1 MTKLHKKQ
9 LKRVRQF
16 IRRAEKRGYQFDTTL
31 KQALKS
37 DTLSTQKLKTLTPSR
52 LYSQAKS
59 SLYGS
64 EISGTQA
71 RAIER
76 SLSAKKGAETR
87 RRKAEEIRDRYYDY
101 SDRDYADYDDT
112 TSYEDRILSEV
123 EDLIATYYF
132 SRTMMVAH
140 NAKALDI
147 VLKEEIARYGRRV
160 VAHNMEQAPEA
171 VKASVEAVFQAS
183 TDDKLSQNISNFLM
197 LIRGEIPTIEDSK
210 NVYEAYTNLDTGY
223 EDTEI

>member
-1 MTKLHKKQ
+1 MTKLHKQQ

-16 IRRAEKRGYQFDTTL
+16 IRRAEKRGYQFDTAL
-31 KQALKS
+31 KQSLKS
-37 DTLSTQKLKTLTPSR
+37 DTLSTQKLKTLTPSK
-52 LYSQAKS
+52 LYSQAKF

-71 RAIER
+71 RSIER

-87 RRKAEEIRDRYYDY
+87 RRRAEEIRDRYYDY
-101 SDRDYADYDDT
+101 SDRDYADYDGT

-132 SRTMMVAH
+132 SSTMMLAH
-140 NAKALDI
+140 NAKTLDI
-147 VLKEEIARYGRRV
+147 ILKEEIARYGRRRV
-160 VAHNMEQAPEA
+160 VITMENFPEQI
-171 VKASVEAVFQAS
+171 KAKVQAVFDAS
-183 TDDKLSQNISNFLM
+183 TDEKLKSAITDFLM
-197 LIRGEIPTIEDSK
+197 LISGEIPTIEDST
-210 NVYEAYTNLDTGY
+210 NVNEAYTNLDTGY

>member
-1 MTKLHKKQ
+1 MTKLHKRQ
-9 LKRVRQF
+9 LRRVRDF
-16 IRRAEKRGYQFDTTL
+16 IRRAEKRGYQFDTVL
-31 KQALKS
+31 KQSLKS
-37 DTLSTQKLKTLTPSR
+37 DTLSTQKLKTLTPSK
-52 LYSQAKS
+52 LYSQAKF

-64 EISGTQA
+64 EISGIQA

-112 TSYEDRILSEV
+112 TSYEDKILSEV

-132 SRTMMVAH
+132 SSTMRLAY

-147 VLKEEIARYGRRV
+147 VLKEEIARYGRRR
-160 VAHNMEQAPEA
+160 VAITMENAPDDI
-171 VKASVEAVFQAS
+171 KAKTETVIYAS
-183 TDDKLSQNISNFLM
+183 TDEKLRNAITDFQM
-197 LIRGEIPTIEDSK
+197 LITGEIPTIEDSI
-210 NVYEAYTNLDTGY
+210 NVNEAYANLDPGY